1 MPLAENQSDFFRVW
15 NINVIMIRSRPEIT
29 QLFIFFTHNTR
40 QMQKLMPGS
49 ALHSSSVSTN
59 CKGGIP

>member
-29 QLFIFFTHNTR
+29 QLFIFFTRNTR
-40 QMQKLMPGS
+40 QMQNLMWICSPPIVGVDKL
-49 ALHSSSVSTN
+49 
-59 CKGGIP
+59 